1 MFIFLLETG
10 KYLLGR
16 NYMIDADLEI
26 LSSHKKEHVDL
37 DFQID
42 NQVFLFIFQEKLTG
56 AKLMK
61 CLYYWLTD
69 RMSYAEF

>member
-1 MFIFLLETG
+1 
-10 KYLLGR
+10 
-16 NYMIDADLEI
+16 MIDADLVI

-42 NQVFLFIFQEKLTG
+42 NQVFLFIFQEKLTV